1 MTTAA
6 LIVAAG
12 KGRRASAPG
21 APPKQYERL
30 AGQMVL
36 TRTLTTFCGHPQ
48 IGHVMAVIA
57 PEHRNL
63 YDEAVEPLA
72 ETAKLSEPARGGEE
86 RQHSVLSGLR
96 ALERL
101 HPDTVLIH
109 DAARPLTPADVIS
122 RVIDAVHAHGAAIAA
137 VPVADTLKRSKND
150 LDLVADTVARAGLWR
165 AQTPQ
170 GFAYEAIRRAHEE
183 AALTG
188 TVFTDDA
195 AIAEWAGLP
204 VALALGAE
212 RNLKIT
218 SRDDIALA
226 ERLIADAFETRA
238 GTGFDVHAFAP
249 GDRVWLCG
257 VAVPHERALAGHSDA
272 DVGLHALTDA
282 LLGAVGAGDIG
293 ALFPPSDPQWRGAAS
308 RIFLARAG
316 EEVARR
322 GGRIVNVDVTLIC
335 ETPKIGPHRQAMCAA
350 IADILA
356 LPVARVSVKA
366 TTSERLGFTG
376 RGEGIAAMASA
387 SVMLPAGDATC

>member
-12 KGRRASAPG
+12 RGTRAAAPD
-21 APPKQYERL
+21 APPKQYARL
-30 AGQMVL
+30 GGKMML
-36 TRTLTTFCGHPQ
+36 TRTLEAFCTHQ
-48 IGHVMAVIA
+48 RVDKVLSVIA
-57 PEHRNL
+57 EADRGL
-63 YDEAVEPLA
+63 YDAAAAAVSDGN
-72 ETAKLSEPARGGEE
+72 KLLTPVPGGAE

-96 ALERL
+96 ALEAVA
-101 HPDTVLIH
+101 PDIVLIH
-109 DAARPLTPADVIS
+109 DAARPLTPPEVIT
-122 RVIDAVHAHGAAIAA
+122 RVIDNVEARGAAIAA
-137 VPVADTLKRSKND
+137 VPVADTLKRGENELIAGT
-150 LDLVADTVARAGLWR
+150 LDRTGLWR

-170 GFAYEAIRRAHEE
+170 GFDYALIRRAHE
-183 AALTG
+183 AVARTDM
-188 TVFTDDA
+188 TFTDDA

-218 SRDDIALA
+218 SREDMALA
-226 ERLIADAFETRA
+226 ESLIAQARETRT
-238 GTGFDVHAFAP
+238 GTGFDVHAFGP

-257 VAVPHERALAGHSDA
+257 VPIAHTHALSGHSDA

-308 RIFLARAG
+308 RIFLERAG
-316 EEVARR
+316 AEVSQR
-322 GGRIVNVDVTLIC
+322 GGRIINADVTLIC
-335 ETPKIGPHRQAMCAA
+335 EAPKIGPHRDAMRAA
-350 IADILA
+350 ITDILA
-356 LPVARVSVKA
+356 IPVDRVSVKA

-387 SVMLPAGDATC
+387 SVSMPASGDDTC

>member
-1 MTTAA
+1 LTTAA

-36 TRTLTTFCGHPQ
+36 TRTLAAVCAHPQ
-48 IGHVMAVIA
+48 IDHVLAVIA
-57 PEHRNL
+57 AENRNL
-63 YDEAVEPLA
+63 YDHAAQALPDRG
-72 ETAKLSEPARGGEE
+72 KLLKPADGGAE
-86 RQHSVLSGLR
+86 RQHSVLNGLR
-96 ALERL
+96 ALEAAA
-101 HPDTVLIH
+101 PEIVLIH
-109 DAARPLTPADVIS
+109 DAARPLTPADVIT
-122 RVIDAVHAHGAAIAA
+122 RVIAGVKDHGAAIAA
-137 VPVADTLKRSKND
+137 VPVADTLKRSQNELVTGT
-150 LDLVADTVARAGLWR
+150 LDRSGLWR

-170 GFAYEAIRRAHEE
+170 GFAYEAIRRAHE
-183 AALTG
+183 AAAQVD

-195 AIAEWAGLP
+195 AIAEWAGMP

-212 RNLKIT
+212 CNLKIT
-218 SRDDIALA
+218 SREDMTLA
-226 ERLIADAFETRA
+226 ERLITDQTETRT
-238 GTGFDVHAFAP
+238 GTGFDVHAFAA

-257 VAVPHERALAGHSDA
+257 IAIPHERALAGHSDA

-293 ALFPPSDPQWRGAAS
+293 ALFPPSDPRWRGAAS

-335 ETPKIGPHRQAMCAA
+335 EAPKIGPHREAMCAA
-350 IADILA
+350 IADILG

-387 SVMLPAGDATC
+387 SVTLPAGDATC

>member
-1 MTTAA
+1 
-6 LIVAAG
+6 
-12 KGRRASAPG
+12 
-21 APPKQYERL
+21 
-30 AGQMVL
+30 MVL
-36 TRTLTTFCGHPQ
+36 TRTLAAFGKHPQ
-48 IGHVMAVIA
+48 IDYMLAVIA
-57 PEHRNL
+57 PENRDL
-63 YDEAVEPLA
+63 YDSAVRALPDRVKLVEPA
-72 ETAKLSEPARGGEE
+72 DGGAE
-86 RQHSVLSGLR
+86 RQNSVLNGLR
-96 ALERL
+96 ELERL

-109 DAARPLTPADVIS
+109 DAARPLTPADVIT
-122 RVIDAVHAHGAAIAA
+122 RVIEAVHKHGAAIAA
-137 VPVADTLKRSKND
+137 VPVADTLKHSEND
-150 LDLVADTVARAGLWR
+150 LIDGTVDRSGLWR

-170 GFAYEAIRRAHEE
+170 GFAYDAIRRAHE
-183 AALTG
+183 AAAQADL
-188 TVFTDDA
+188 VFTDDA
-195 AIAEWAGLP
+195 AIAEWAGMP

-218 SRDDIALA
+218 SREDVALA
-226 ERLIADAFETRA
+226 ERLITEETETRT
-238 GTGFDVHAFAP
+238 GTGYDVHAFAA

-257 VAVPHERALAGHSDA
+257 IAIPHERALTGHSDA

-293 ALFPPSDPQWRGAAS
+293 ALFPPSDTQWRNAAS

-335 ETPKIGPHRQAMCAA
+335 ETPKIGPHREAMRAA
-350 IADILA
+350 IAEILG

-387 SVMLPAGDATC
+387 SVTIPVGDKAC

>member
-1 MTTAA
+1 LTTAA

-12 KGRRASAPG
+12 KGSRASTPG

-36 TRTLTTFCGHPQ
+36 TRTLAAFCAHPQ
-48 IGHVMAVIA
+48 IDHVLAVIS
-57 PEHRNL
+57 PENRDL
-63 YDEAVEPLA
+63 YDSAVRALPDRVKLVEPA
-72 ETAKLSEPARGGEE
+72 DGGAE
-86 RQHSVLSGLR
+86 RQHSVSNGLR
-96 ALERL
+96 ALQAVAPEI
-101 HPDTVLIH
+101 VLIH
-109 DAARPLTPADVIS
+109 DAARPLTPADVIA
-122 RVIDAVHAHGAAIAA
+122 RVIAGVKEHGAAIAA
-137 VPVADTLKRSKND
+137 TPVADTLKRSQHD
-150 LDLVADTVARAGLWR
+150 LITGTLDRSGLWR

-170 GFAYEAIRRAHEE
+170 GFAYEAIRRAHE
-183 AALTG
+183 AAAQVD

-195 AIAEWAGLP
+195 AIAEWAGMP

-218 SRDDIALA
+218 SREDMALA
-226 ERLIADAFETRA
+226 ERLITEETETRT
-238 GTGFDVHAFAP
+238 GTGFDVHAFAA

-257 VAVPHERALAGHSDA
+257 IAIPHERALAGHSDA

-293 ALFPPSDPQWRGAAS
+293 ALFSPSDPQWRGAAS

-335 ETPKIGPHRQAMCAA
+335 ETPKIGPHREAMRAT

-387 SVMLPAGDATC
+387 SVTLPVGYKAC